1 MIPIR
6 RYPYTDFHDLN
17 LDYLLRQIAEFEEDL
32 EALKRRVKS
41 LEDWR
46 IIVDSDIT
54 IIKGDI
60 VTIKGDIVDI
70 KGDIIDIKG
79 DISDIKGDIVTIKND
94 ILDIKGDIITIQG
107 DIVTINRNIDDHSVR
122 IGDLEKNTFAFLLKA
137 QAGVF
142 QPVTNPIY
150 PDYPYF
156 ATYSL
161 VLPGAVPEDYEKFR
175 DGDFIVNSKS
185 LVELEFR
192 DAADY
197 FTYGKIISSYAITGN
212 NFITLYAK
220 EVPSDTIY
228 FYCYVINE
236 NLNT

>member
-6 RYPYTDFHDLN
+6 RYPYTDLHDLN

-32 EALKRRVKS
+32 EALKRRVTA
-41 LEDWR
+41 LEGWKV
-46 IIVDSDIT
+46 IIDGDIT
-54 IIKGDI
+54 
-60 VTIKGDIVDI
+60 T
-70 KGDIIDIKG
+70 
-79 DISDIKGDIVTIKND
+79 IKGDIVTIKND
-94 ILDIKGDIITIQG
+94 ILDIKGDIVTIQG

-122 IGDLEKNTFAFLLKA
+122 IGDLEKNTFAFLLQA
-137 QAGVF
+137 QPGVF
-142 QPVTNPIY
+142 QPVSDPID

-161 VLPGAVPEDYEKFR
+161 VLPGSVPEDYQKFV
-175 DGDFIVNSKS
+175 DGDFVVNSKS
-185 LVELEFR
+185 LVDLEFR
-192 DAADY
+192 QSADY

-220 EVPSDTIY
+220 EVPADIIY

-236 NLNT
+236 DLNT